1 MTKINLLPWREERR
15 EERQKQFYMVLALVV
30 AAAIGVGFLIS
41 NYYSDQIS
49 SQRLRNDFLTKEIRV
64 LDAKID
70 EIKALRD
77 TRKQLIERMELIQAL
92 QGNRPIIVRIF
103 DELARSVPDD
113 LYFTA
118 VSVKGTVVT
127 VKGIAKSNNR
137 VSSLMRNFDQSPWF
151 ANPSSLKVQAKGEGV
166 NEFEI
171 VMTRVEPKSAEE
183 QD

>member
-1 MTKINLLPWREERR
+1 
-15 EERQKQFYMVLALVV
+15 
-30 AAAIGVGFLIS
+30 
-41 NYYSDQIS
+41 
-49 SQRLRNDFLTKEIRV
+49 
-64 LDAKID
+64 
-70 EIKALRD
+70 
-77 TRKQLIERMELIQAL
+77 
-92 QGNRPIIVRIF
+92 
-103 DELARSVPDD
+103 
-113 LYFTA
+113 

-151 ANPSSLKVQAKGEGV
+151 ANPSLLKVQAKGEGV